1 MIIFY
6 IVSGLV
12 LLFLL
17 SWAVMIKPSGRKHPL
32 ETEIKKYI
40 YAHRGLHR
48 KDNGIPENSLPAFCL
63 AQENGYGIELDIHLS
78 ADGTPVII
86 HDTSLRRTAG
96 EDIDITDIHDSD
108 IPKYSLEGT
117 NQTIP
122 FFSDVLRVIGGR
134 VPLLIEL
141 KVDNDNYREL
151 TDRVMNE
158 LEGYTGIYAVQSF
171 DPRAVNH
178 LRKSY
183 PHIMRGQLAGFL
195 RKNGDTLHRFL
206 DFGLRNLLTN
216 FITKPHFISYR
227 VQDTDRPS
235 MKLCR
240 TLYKPFEL
248 NWTCKKKAHHII
260 AHKNGAI
267 PIFEN
272 YIPEKSGESPHPYC
286 ARLRSNSNHT
296 E

>member
-1 MIIFY
+1 MIIVY
-6 IVSGLV
+6 I
-12 LLFLL
+12 LLGFVFLL
-17 SWAVMIKPSGRKHPL
+17 LLLWVIMIKPSGKKHPL

-40 YAHRGLHR
+40 YAHRGLH
-48 KDNGIPENSLPAFCL
+48 KKEEGIPENSMAAFGL
-63 AQENGYGIELDIHLS
+63 AAERGYGIELDIHLS

-86 HDTSLRRTAG
+86 HDRSLLRTAG
-96 EDIDITDIHDSD
+96 TDINIDGICD
-108 IPKYSLEGT
+108 RDVKKYPLEGT
-117 NQTIP
+117 EERIP
-122 FFSDVLRVIGGR
+122 FFTEVLKAVDGR

-141 KVDNDNYREL
+141 KVDRDNYKEL
-151 TDRVMNE
+151 TDITLRE
-158 LEGYTGIYAVQSF
+158 LEGYKGIYAIQSF

-195 RKNGDTLHRFL
+195 RKNGDTLHKAL

-227 VQDTDRPS
+227 VQDTQRPS

-240 TLYKPFEL
+240 MLYRPFEL
-248 NWTCKKKAHHII
+248 NWTCRKKAHHVT

-267 PIFEN
+267 PIFEK
-272 YIPEKSGESPHPYC
+272 YIPK
-286 ARLRSNSNHT
+286 R
-296 E
+296 